1 MIDRWFPL
9 ASPWRRLALW
19 RRSSWRWVPL
29 GRATATG
36 MNLRDAFRTGASFGL
51 TSGVLTTL
59 GLIVGLHSGT
69 HSRAAIIGG
78 VLTIAVADAL
88 SDALGIHIHEESEG
102 EHSPREIWVSTVAT
116 LVTKF
121 AMAASFLL
129 PLVTLQ
135 LSHAIVASIIWGAI
149 VITLISFFLARDQR
163 RHSAKVISEHL
174 GIAALVVVLTHLVGD
189 WAARLTS

>member
-1 MIDRWFPL
+1 
-9 ASPWRRLALW
+9 
-19 RRSSWRWVPL
+19 
-29 GRATATG
+29 

-78 VLTIAVADAL
+78 VMTIAVADAL
-88 SDALGIHIHEESEG
+88 SDALGIHVHEESEN
-102 EHSPREIWVSTVAT
+102 EHSPREIWVSTLAT

-129 PLVTLQ
+129 PLMTLQ
-135 LSHAIVASIIWGAI
+135 LSYAIVASIAWGA
-149 VITLISFFLARDQR
+149 VVLTLISFFLARDQHIR
-163 RHSAKVISEHL
+163 SAKVISEHL
-174 GIAALVVVLTHLVGD
+174 GIAALVVVLTHLLGD
-189 WAARLTS
+189 WTARLLS